1 MDQHEDLNEEAKL
14 EGISQFPDN
23 EELTIT
29 RVERTK
35 SREARYRITFGLY
48 SITVLE
54 DVMIKYRMTRGNT
67 FMKKTW
73 KRLS

>member
-1 MDQHEDLNEEAKL
+1 MDQHDDDLYETAEL

-35 SREARYRITFGLY
+35 AGRRYRITFGMY

-67 FMKKTW
+67 FRRKIS
-73 KRLS
+73 KRS